1 MDPAASA
8 SPGDR
13 LAGLQQRAL
22 EARDVP
28 ELCFIAAN
36 ETWHLVPYRQ
46 ASVYVT
52 DLRDRLALT
61 TVSGLAD
68 TTGDTPFS
76 LWVRQ
81 VCGAIDQ
88 QAGDRALVFTA
99 ADLPER
105 LRAGWAEWWPEH
117 ALFLPLTP
125 PAGKRVGALVLV
137 RDEPWQAD

>member
-28 ELCFIAAN
+28 ELCFIVAN

-52 DLRDRLALT
+52 DLRDRL
-61 TVSGLAD
+61 
-68 TTGDTPFS
+68 
-76 LWVRQ
+76 
-81 VCGAIDQ
+81 
-88 QAGDRALVFTA
+88 
-99 ADLPER
+99 
-105 LRAGWAEWWPEH
+105 H
-117 ALFLPLTP
+117 ALSQAVAATAPGLSRQLDRLDQRLDALATASAP
-125 PAGKRVGALVLV
+125 PATA
-137 RDEPWQAD
+137 